1 MPMIVTAY
9 ENPDVDGTACA
20 YAYAEFLN
28 KQGTEALAVV
38 FGVPHRE
45 AQFVMKEFKI
55 EGFAKGEEHLAE
67 KVVLVDASDLR
78 GLSDKLAPNQVIE
91 IIDHRK
97 IHEAEKFPNAK
108 SQIELVGSA
117 ATLIAEKF
125 KAASIEPSE
134 EAAALLF
141 SAIVSNTINFQ
152 AKVTTDRD
160 QEMAEWLQSFV
171 EIPDDYVHRMFA
183 DKSAFTKNL
192 KETMEDDYA
201 MFDFGKQVGIAQLE
215 IVDVDNF
222 IDKNK
227 EEIQEA
233 LKTLKKEKEM
243 KLCFLTTID
252 LEKGFNVFVTIDD
265 ETEQILSQV
274 LNISFDERKAKREGI
289 IMRKEIIPLLKA
301 HITGQA

>member
-1 MPMIVTAY
+1 M
-9 ENPDVDGTACA
+9 GTACA

-252 LEKGFNVFVTIDD
+252 LEKGFNIFVTIDD

-274 LNISFDERKAKREGI
+274 LQISFDERKAKREGI

>member
-1 MPMIVTAY
+1 MIVTAY

-78 GLSDKLAPNQVIE
+78 GFSDKLDPNQVVE

-97 IHEAEKFPNAK
+97 VHEAEKFPNAK
-108 SQIELVGSA
+108 AQIELVGSA
-117 ATLIAEKF
+117 ATLITEKF
-125 KAASIEPSE
+125 KAANLEPSK

-160 QEMAEWLQSFV
+160 QAMAEWLQSFV

-201 MFDFGKQVGIAQLE
+201 MFNFGKQVGIAQLE
-215 IVDVDNF
+215 IVDVENF

-233 LKTLKKEKEM
+233 LKTLKEEREM
-243 KLCFLTTID
+243 ELCFLTTID

-274 LNISFDERKAKREGI
+274 LNISFDERKAKRESI

-301 HITGQA
+301 HFTGQA

>member
-192 KETMEDDYA
+192 KETM
-201 MFDFGKQVGIAQLE
+201 GGR
-215 IVDVDNF
+215 
-222 IDKNK
+222 
-227 EEIQEA
+227 
-233 LKTLKKEKEM
+233 
-243 KLCFLTTID
+243 LCH
-252 LEKGFNVFVTIDD
+252 V
-265 ETEQILSQV
+265 
-274 LNISFDERKAKREGI
+274 
-289 IMRKEIIPLLKA
+289 
-301 HITGQA
+301 

>member
-1 MPMIVTAY
+1 MIVTAY

-252 LEKGFNVFVTIDD
+252 LEKGFNIFVTIDD

-274 LNISFDERKAKREGI
+274 LQISFDERKAKREGI

>member
-252 LEKGFNVFVTIDD
+252 LEKGFNIFVTIDD

-274 LNISFDERKAKREGI
+274 LQISFDERKAKREGI